1 MRRLIQPAVIKPAAL
16 AASGTALVCY
26 PRFALWQTPYPTW
39 YLELVL
45 LLGGFVLW
53 AFVFAWHTPF
63 SGRPVF
69 KFPIDLSLFAGAT
82 MAALLVATVLHWVLD
97 PTFRARTPADYP
109 TSLNQWTGMTLF
121 AVAFHPLFLIFAP
134 LAWTLRLFRRL
145 GIAFALTVL
154 FGVFVMVVKT
164 QSAPTPLPP
173 AVFIELL
180 GLRLALGSLAVFFYL
195 RGGALL
201 VWWWSFLLQLRHLL
215 TL

>member
-16 AASGTALVCY
+16 AAGGTALVCY

-39 YLELVL
+39 YLEMVL

-53 AFVFAWHTPF
+53 AFVFAWHTPLT
-63 SGRPVF
+63 GRPVF
-69 KFPIDLSLFAGAT
+69 KFPINLRLFAGAT
-82 MAALLVATVLHWVLD
+82 LAALLIATVLHWFLD

-109 TSLNQWTGMTLF
+109 TTLNQWIGMTLF
-121 AVAFHPLFLIFAP
+121 AVAFYPLFLVFAP
-134 LAWTLRLFRRL
+134 LAWALRLFRRL
-145 GIAFALTVL
+145 GIAIALTVL
-154 FGVFVMVVKT
+154 FGVFVMVIKT

-173 AVFIELL
+173 LVFLELL

-195 RGGALL
+195 RGGVLL